1 MSRLPDHWAERLLA
15 AAHAQLG
22 QSAEARLAIGL
33 RTNIPVDRT
42 IRRTTNCAISSTH
55 PMASARRGCRD
66 VEQCQRRQASR
77 SRLLADLNS
86 TVWTVIVVNLGGI
99 SNEENLSHERPSH
112 LSSSS
117 TLAATMEL
125 HLGLRAAT
133 WRSSTWR
140 SIANCADPISWH
152 CASMTRSL
160 KATQSTAPRCGA
172 GKGSAGSVRYEF
184 TSRRAS
190 RSTLFARQRSQAG
203 AGSVSG
209 SRRPDRSLT
218 TRRYAPGGSMSC

>member
-1 MSRLPDHWAERLLA
+1 
-15 AAHAQLG
+15 
-22 QSAEARLAIGL
+22 
-33 RTNIPVDRT
+33 
-42 IRRTTNCAISSTH
+42 
-55 PMASARRGCRD
+55 MACARRGCRD

-86 TVWTVIVVNLGGI
+86 TVWRTVIVVNLGGI
-99 SNEENLSHERPSH
+99 SNDENLSHERPSH
-112 LSSSS
+112 LSSPS